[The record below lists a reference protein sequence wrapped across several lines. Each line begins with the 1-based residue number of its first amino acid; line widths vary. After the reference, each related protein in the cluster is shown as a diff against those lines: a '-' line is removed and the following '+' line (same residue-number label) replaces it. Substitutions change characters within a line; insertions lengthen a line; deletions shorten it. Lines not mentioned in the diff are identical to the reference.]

1 MAEKKMIT
9 CIECPMGCR
18 LTVMGTENHLEITGY
33 QCVQGKRYGLQE
45 ITNPTRILT
54 STVWVQ
60 NGTGPLISVRSAG
73 PIPKY
78 LVALCV
84 AQLAHVQVKAPLK
97 MGDPILQ
104 NIAETGVDI
113 ITTRSM
119 ETYHV

>member
-1 MAEKKMIT
+1 MTEKKMIT

-18 LTVMGTENHLEITGY
+18 LTVMGAEDHLKITGY
-33 QCVQGKRYGLQE
+33 RCVQGKQYGLQE
-45 ITNPTRILT
+45 TTNPTRVLT

-78 LVALCV
+78 LVASCV
-84 AQLAHVQVKAPLK
+84 TELAHVQVKAPIQ
-97 MGDPILQ
+97 MGGIILP

-113 ITTRSM
+113 VATRPM
-119 ETYHV
+119 EIYHA